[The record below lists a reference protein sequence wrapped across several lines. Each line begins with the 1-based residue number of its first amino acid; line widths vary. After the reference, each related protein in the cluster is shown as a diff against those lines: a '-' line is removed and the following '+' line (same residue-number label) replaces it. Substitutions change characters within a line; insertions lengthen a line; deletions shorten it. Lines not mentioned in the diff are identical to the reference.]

1 MTDRRGTQQRKRM
14 TYVEGTAA
22 RQLDVRRAIEEEPRK
37 KLSNQTRK
45 NRERARYMN
54 LGYVVFLAAAM
65 LVAGYVLIG
74 YIQLQADLT
83 AQREQIATL
92 ESRLNSLR
100 LSNDEEL
107 ARINSTLDLEEI
119 RRIAVGELGMVY
131 ATEGQIVNYD
141 SEGSDYVRQMGDIP
155 Q

>member
-1 MTDRRGTQQRKRM
+1 MTDRRGTQQRNRIA
-14 TYVEGTAA
+14 YIEGTAA

-54 LGYVVFLAAAM
+54 LGYVAFLAVAM

-83 AQREQIATL
+83 AKVEQIAAL
-92 ESRLNSLR
+92 ESQLNSLK

-107 ARINSTLDLEEI
+107 ARINSSLDLEEI

-141 SEGSDYVRQMGDIP
+141 SEGNDYVRQISDIP
-155 Q
+155 R

>member
-1 MTDRRGTQQRKRM
+1 MTDRRGTQQRNRIG
-14 TYVEGTAA
+14 YIEGTAA

-54 LGYVVFLAAAM
+54 LGYVAFLAVAM

-74 YIQLQADLT
+74 YIQLQAELT
-83 AQREQIATL
+83 AQVEQIAAL
-92 ESRLNSLR
+92 ESRLNSLK

-107 ARINSTLDLEEI
+107 ARINSSLDLEEI
-119 RRIAVGELGMVY
+119 KRIAVGELGMVY

-141 SEGSDYVRQMGDIP
+141 SEGNDYVRQISDIP
-155 Q
+155 R